1 MKYLRKIFTT
11 MALMTIFS
19 VSVFAKSG
27 FEFHYN
33 ALLGVGVSFPTTSMK
48 DMGFKSDIGFDGTG
62 LFQIGYMRQVKEG
75 FGISYLLELGYN
87 FSSYTISGKP
97 DFNSIVS
104 DALNEMFG
112 ININPNQAGMPN
124 DISVALDFTFYNI
137 QVGLFPKFNFG
148 NFSIGIGGGIKVPIS
163 GELTTTINVAAI
175 DYEREN
181 TQKLNRTD
189 IADMFNPPIFGYVK
203 TSLAYSYYLT
213 DKIALDFGLYLS
225 YDIMQFINEGGK
237 DEYGG
242 TLNAGIVFGLK
253 FGGKVD

>member
-33 ALLGVGVSFPTTSMK
+33 ALIGVGVGFPNKSFK
-48 DMGFKSDIGFDGTG
+48 DVGFKSDFGVDGTG

-87 FSSYTISGKP
+87 FSSYTISGKLG
-97 DFNSIVS
+97 S
-104 DALNEMFG
+104 DALSEITGVIMNY
-112 ININPNQAGMPN
+112 P
-124 DISVALDFTFYNI
+124 DISATLENYFFNL

-148 NFSIGIGGGIKVPIS
+148 NFSIGIGGGIKIPVI
-163 GELTTTINVAAI
+163 GEMSVTATALNI
-175 DYEREN
+175 EE
-181 TQKLNRTD
+181 TQKLSRTD

-213 DKIALDFGLYLS
+213 DKVALDVGLYLS

>member
-1 MKYLRKIFTT
+1 MKKIKKFLLTIAMT
-11 MALMTIFS
+11 MIFS
-19 VSVFAKSG
+19 VSAFAASG
-27 FEFHYN
+27 FEF
-33 ALLGVGVSFPTTSMK
+33 LLNVPFGLNVGLPTKETKDMFGSDNLTHMGADVGV
-48 DMGFKSDIGFDGTG
+48 DA
-62 LFQIGYMRQVKEG
+62 QIGYMISVKEG

-112 ININPNQAGMPN
+112 ININPNQVGMPN
-124 DISVALDFTFYNI
+124 DMSIALDFTFYNI

-148 NFSIGIGGGIKVPIS
+148 NFSIGIGGGIKIPVI
-163 GELTTTINVAAI
+163 GEMSVTATALNI
-175 DYEREN
+175 EE
-181 TQKLNRTD
+181 TQKLSRTD
-189 IADMFNPPIFGYVK
+189 IVDIFNPPIFGYVK
-203 TSLAYSYYLT
+203 TSLAYSFYLT
-213 DKIALDFGLYLS
+213 DKVALDVGLYLS

-242 TLNAGIVFGLK
+242 TLNTGIIFGVK

>member
-33 ALLGVGVSFPTTSMK
+33 ALLGVGVSFPTTSLK
-48 DMGFKSDIGFDGTG
+48 DFGFKSDIGFDGTG

-97 DFNSIVS
+97 DFNSLVS

-112 ININPNQAGMPN
+112 ININPSQVGMPN
-124 DISVALDFTFYNI
+124 DMSVALDFTFYNI
-137 QVGLFPKFNFG
+137 QIGLFPKFNFG
-148 NFSIGIGGGIKVPIS
+148 NFSIGIGGGVKIPVI
-163 GELTTTINVAAI
+163 GEMSVTATAINV
-175 DYEREN
+175 EE
-181 TQKLNRTD
+181 TQKLSRTD
-189 IADMFNPPIFGYVK
+189 IADIFNPPIFGYVK

-213 DKIALDFGLYLS
+213 DKIALDVGLYLS

-242 TLNAGIVFGLK
+242 TLNTGIIFGVK

>member
-11 MALMTIFS
+11 MALMIIFS

-97 DFNSIVS
+97 DFNPIIN
-104 DALNEMFG
+104 DIFG
-112 ININPNQAGMPN
+112 LGNIIGNIFPN

-137 QVGLFPKFNFG
+137 QIGLFPKFNFG
-148 NFSIGIGGGIKVPIS
+148 NFSIGIGGGIKIPVI
-163 GELTTTINVAAI
+163 GEMSVTATALNI
-175 DYEREN
+175 EE
-181 TQKLNRTD
+181 TQKLSRTD
-189 IADMFNPPIFGYVK
+189 IVDIFNPPIFGYVK
-203 TSLAYSYYLT
+203 TSLAYSFYLT
-213 DKIALDFGLYLS
+213 DKIALDVGLYLS

-242 TLNAGIVFGLK
+242 TLNTGIIFGVK

>member
-1 MKYLRKIFTT
+1 MKYLRKIFITI
-11 MALMTIFS
+11 ALMTIFS

-48 DMGFKSDIGFDGTG
+48 DMGFKNDIGFDGTG

-97 DFNSIVS
+97 DFNPIIN
-104 DALNEMFG
+104 DIFG
-112 ININPNQAGMPN
+112 LGNIIGNIFPN
-124 DISVALDFTFYNI
+124 DMSVALDFTFYNI
-137 QVGLFPKFNFG
+137 QIGLFPKFNFR
-148 NFSIGIGGGIKVPIS
+148 NFSIGIGGGIKIPVI
-163 GELTTTINVAAI
+163 GEMSVTATALNIEET
-175 DYEREN
+175 R
-181 TQKLNRTD
+181 KLSRTD
-189 IADMFNPPIFGYVK
+189 IADFFNPPIFGYVK
-203 TSLAYSYYLT
+203 TSLAYSFYLT
-213 DKIALDFGLYLS
+213 DKVALDVGLYLS

-242 TLNAGIVFGLK
+242 TLNTGIIFGVK

>member
-11 MALMTIFS
+11 MALMIIFS

-48 DMGFKSDIGFDGTG
+48 DMGFKNDIGFDGTG

-87 FSSYTISGKP
+87 IGSYTISGKP
-97 DFNSIVS
+97 DFNPIIN
-104 DALNEMFG
+104 DIFG
-112 ININPNQAGMPN
+112 LGNIIGNIFPN
-124 DISVALDFTFYNI
+124 DMSVALDFTFYNI
-137 QVGLFPKFNFG
+137 QIGLFPKFNFG
-148 NFSIGIGGGIKVPIS
+148 NFSIGIGGGIKIPVI
-163 GELTTTINVAAI
+163 GEMSVTATAINV
-175 DYEREN
+175 EE
-181 TQKLNRTD
+181 TKKLSRVD
-189 IADMFNPPIFGYVK
+189 IADFFNPPIFGYVK
-203 TSLAYSYYLT
+203 TSLAYSFYLT
-213 DKIALDFGLYLS
+213 DKVALDVGLYLS

-242 TLNAGIVFGLK
+242 TLNTGIIFGVK

>member
-1 MKYLRKIFTT
+1 MKYLRKIFITI
-11 MALMTIFS
+11 ALMTIFS

-97 DFNSIVS
+97 DFNPIIN
-104 DALNEMFG
+104 DIFG
-112 ININPNQAGMPN
+112 LGNIIGNIFPN
-124 DISVALDFTFYNI
+124 DMSVALDFTFYNI

-148 NFSIGIGGGIKVPIS
+148 NFSIGIGGGIKIPVI
-163 GELTTTINVAAI
+163 GEMSVTATALNI
-175 DYEREN
+175 EE
-181 TQKLNRTD
+181 TQKLSRTD
-189 IADMFNPPIFGYVK
+189 IVDIFNPPIFGYVK
-203 TSLAYSYYLT
+203 TSLAYSFYLT
-213 DKIALDFGLYLS
+213 DKVALDVGLYLS

-242 TLNAGIVFGLK
+242 TLNTGIIFGLK

>member
-75 FGISYLLELGYN
+75 FGISYLLELGIN
-87 FSSYTISGKP
+87 SGSYTISGKP
-97 DFNSIVS
+97 DFNPIIN
-104 DALNEMFG
+104 DIFG
-112 ININPNQAGMPN
+112 LGNIIGNIFPN

-148 NFSIGIGGGIKVPIS
+148 NFSIGIGGGIKIPVI
-163 GELTTTINVAAI
+163 GEMSVTATAFNIEET
-175 DYEREN
+175 R
-181 TQKLNRTD
+181 KLSRVD
-189 IADMFNPPIFGYVK
+189 MADFFNPPIFGYVK
-203 TSLAYSYYLT
+203 TSLSYSFYLT
-213 DKIALDFGLYLS
+213 DKFALDVGLYLS

-242 TLNAGIVFGLK
+242 TLNTGIIFGVK

>member
-19 VSVFAKSG
+19 ASVFAKSG
-27 FEFHYN
+27 FEFHYS

-87 FSSYTISGKP
+87 IGSYTISGKP

-104 DALNEMFG
+104 YALNEMFG
-112 ININPNQAGMPN
+112 ININPNQVGMPN
-124 DISVALDFTFYNI
+124 DMSVALDFTFYNI
-137 QVGLFPKFNFG
+137 QIGLFPKFNFG
-148 NFSIGIGGGIKVPIS
+148 NFSIGIGGGVKIPVI
-163 GELTTTINVAAI
+163 GEMSVTATAINV
-175 DYEREN
+175 EE
-181 TQKLNRTD
+181 TQKLSRVD

-203 TSLAYSYYLT
+203 TSLAYSFYLK
-213 DKIALDFGLYLS
+213 DKIALDVGLYLS

-242 TLNAGIVFGLK
+242 TLNTGIIFGVK

>member
-1 MKYLRKIFTT
+1 MNTIKKIFLTI
-11 MALMTIFS
+11 AFITIFS
-19 VSVFAKSG
+19 ASAFAKSG

-48 DMGFKSDIGFDGTG
+48 DMGFKKDFSLDGTG

-87 FSSYTISGKP
+87 ISYYSINGKP
-97 DFNSIVS
+97 DFNSLVS

-112 ININPNQAGMPN
+112 ININPNQVGMPN
-124 DISVALDFTFYNI
+124 DISVAVDFTFYNI

-148 NFSIGIGGGIKVPIS
+148 NFSIGIGGGIKIPMI
-163 GELTTTINVAAI
+163 GEMSVTATDINV
-175 DYEREN
+175 EN
-181 TQKLNRTD
+181 TQRLSRVD

-203 TSLAYSYYLT
+203 TSLAYSFYLT
-213 DKIALDFGLYLS
+213 EKIALDFGLYLS

-242 TLNAGIVFGLK
+242 TLNAGIVFGVK

>member
-33 ALLGVGVSFPTTSMK
+33 ALLGVGVGFPSKSFK
-48 DMGFKSDIGFDGTG
+48 DVGFKSDIGFDGTG

-97 DFNSIVS
+97 DFNPIIN
-104 DALNEMFG
+104 DIFG
-112 ININPNQAGMPN
+112 LGNIIGNIFPN
-124 DISVALDFTFYNI
+124 DMSVALDFTFYNI
-137 QVGLFPKFNFG
+137 QIGLFPKFNFG
-148 NFSIGIGGGIKVPIS
+148 NFSIGIGGGVKIPVI
-163 GELTTTINVAAI
+163 GEMSVTATAINV
-175 DYEREN
+175 EE
-181 TQKLNRTD
+181 TQKLSRVD

-203 TSLAYSYYLT
+203 TSLAYSFYLK
-213 DKIALDFGLYLS
+213 DKIALDVGLYLS

-242 TLNAGIVFGLK
+242 TLNTGIIFGVK

>member
-19 VSVFAKSG
+19 ISVFAKSG

-97 DFNSIVS
+97 DFNSLVS

-112 ININPNQAGMPN
+112 ININPSQVGMPN
-124 DISVALDFTFYNI
+124 DMSVALDFTFYNI
-137 QVGLFPKFNFG
+137 QIGLFPKFNFG
-148 NFSIGIGGGIKVPIS
+148 NFSIGIGGGIKIPVI
-163 GELTTTINVAAI
+163 GEMSVTATAINV
-175 DYEREN
+175 EE
-181 TQKLNRTD
+181 TQKLSRTD
-189 IADMFNPPIFGYVK
+189 IVDIFNPPIFGYVK
-203 TSLAYSYYLT
+203 TSLAYSFYLT
-213 DKIALDFGLYLS
+213 DKIALDVGLYLS

-242 TLNAGIVFGLK
+242 TLNTGIIFGLK

>member
-33 ALLGVGVSFPTTSMK
+33 ALLGVGVSFPTTSLK
-48 DMGFKSDIGFDGTG
+48 DFGFKSDIGFDGTG

-97 DFNSIVS
+97 DFNPIIN
-104 DALNEMFG
+104 DIFG
-112 ININPNQAGMPN
+112 LGNIIGNIFPN
-124 DISVALDFTFYNI
+124 DMSVALDFTFYNI

-148 NFSIGIGGGIKVPIS
+148 NFSIGIGGGIKIPVI
-163 GELTTTINVAAI
+163 GEMSVTATAINV
-175 DYEREN
+175 EE
-181 TQKLNRTD
+181 TQKLSRTD
-189 IADMFNPPIFGYVK
+189 IVDIFNPPIFGYVK
-203 TSLAYSYYLT
+203 TSLAYSFYLT

-242 TLNAGIVFGLK
+242 TLNTGIIFGVK

>member
-1 MKYLRKIFTT
+1 MKYLRIIFTT

-87 FSSYTISGKP
+87 FSSYSISGKLG
-97 DFNSIVS
+97 S
-104 DALNEMFG
+104 DALSK
-112 ININPNQAGMPN
+112 ITGMVMNYP
-124 DISVALDFTFYNI
+124 DMSVILENYFFNI

-148 NFSIGIGGGIKVPIS
+148 NFSIGIGGGIKVPIT
-163 GELTTTINVAAI
+163 GETTTTINVTAI
-175 DYEREN
+175 NYEIEN
-181 TQKLNRTD
+181 TQKLSRTD

-203 TSLAYSYYLT
+203 TSLAYSFYLT
-213 DKIALDFGLYLS
+213 DKVSLDVGLYLS
-225 YDIMQFINEGGK
+225 YDIMQFINDGGK

-242 TLNAGIVFGLK
+242 TLNTGIIFGVK

>member
-48 DMGFKSDIGFDGTG
+48 DMGFKNDIGFDGTG

-97 DFNSIVS
+97 DFNSLVS

-112 ININPNQAGMPN
+112 ININPSQVGMPN

-148 NFSIGIGGGIKVPIS
+148 NFSIGIGGGVKIPVI
-163 GELTTTINVAAI
+163 GEMSVTATAINV
-175 DYEREN
+175 EE
-181 TQKLNRTD
+181 TQKLSRTD
-189 IADMFNPPIFGYVK
+189 IADFFNPPIFGYVK
-203 TSLAYSYYLT
+203 TSLAYSFYLT
-213 DKIALDFGLYLS
+213 DKVALDVGLYLS

-242 TLNAGIVFGLK
+242 TLNTGIIFGVK

>member
-19 VSVFAKSG
+19 ASVFAKSG

-33 ALLGVGVSFPTTSMK
+33 ALIGVGVSFPTTSMK
-48 DMGFKSDIGFDGTG
+48 DMGFKNDIGFDGTG

-97 DFNSIVS
+97 DFNSLIS
-104 DALNEMFG
+104 GILSEMFG
-112 ININPNQAGMPN
+112 ININPNQVGMPN

-137 QVGLFPKFNFG
+137 QIGLFPKFNFG
-148 NFSIGIGGGIKVPIS
+148 NFSIGIGGGIKIPVI
-163 GELTTTINVAAI
+163 GEMSVTATAINV
-175 DYEREN
+175 EE
-181 TQKLNRTD
+181 TQKLSRTD
-189 IADMFNPPIFGYVK
+189 IADFFNPPIFGYVK
-203 TSLAYSYYLT
+203 TSLAYSFYLT
-213 DKIALDFGLYLS
+213 DKVALDVGLYLS

-242 TLNAGIVFGLK
+242 TLNTGIIFGVK

>member
-19 VSVFAKSG
+19 VSVFAKSS

-48 DMGFKSDIGFDGTG
+48 DMGFKNDIGFDGTG

-87 FSSYTISGKP
+87 FSSYTISGKS
-97 DFNSIVS
+97 DFNRIIS
-104 DALNEMFG
+104 DMFG
-112 ININPNQAGMPN
+112 VGNLGIPN
-124 DISVALDFTFYNI
+124 DISITLDFTFYNI
-137 QVGLFPKFNFG
+137 QIGLFPKFNFG
-148 NFSIGIGGGIKVPIS
+148 NFSIGIGGGIKIPVI
-163 GELTTTINVAAI
+163 GEMSVTATAINV
-175 DYEREN
+175 EE
-181 TQKLNRTD
+181 TKKLSRTD
-189 IADMFNPPIFGYVK
+189 IADWFNPPIFGYVK
-203 TSLAYSYYLT
+203 TSLAYSFYLT
-213 DKIALDFGLYLS
+213 EKVALDVGLYLS

-242 TLNAGIVFGLK
+242 TLNTGIIFGVK

>member
-1 MKYLRKIFTT
+1 MKYLRKIFIT

-19 VSVFAKSG
+19 VSIFAKSG

-48 DMGFKSDIGFDGTG
+48 DMGFKNDIGFDGTG

-97 DFNSIVS
+97 DFNPI
-104 DALNEMFG
+104 
-112 ININPNQAGMPN
+112 IN
-124 DISVALDFTFYNI
+124 DIFGLGNIIGNIFNDMSVALDFTFYNI

-148 NFSIGIGGGIKVPIS
+148 NFSIGIGGGIKIPVI
-163 GELTTTINVAAI
+163 GEMSVTATALNIEETK
-175 DYEREN
+175 
-181 TQKLNRTD
+181 KLSRVD
-189 IADMFNPPIFGYVK
+189 IADIFNPPIFGYVK
-203 TSLAYSYYLT
+203 TSLAYSFYLT
-213 DKIALDFGLYLS
+213 EKVALDVGLYLS

-242 TLNAGIVFGLK
+242 TLNTGIIFGVK

>member
-33 ALLGVGVSFPTTSMK
+33 ALIGVGVSFPTTSMK

-87 FSSYTISGKP
+87 IGSYTISGKP
-97 DFNSIVS
+97 DFNPIIN
-104 DALNEMFG
+104 DIFG
-112 ININPNQAGMPN
+112 LGNIIGNIFPN

-137 QVGLFPKFNFG
+137 QIGLFPKFNFG
-148 NFSIGIGGGIKVPIS
+148 NFSIGIGGGIKIPVI
-163 GELTTTINVAAI
+163 GEMSVTATALNI
-175 DYEREN
+175 EE
-181 TQKLNRTD
+181 TQKLSRTD
-189 IADMFNPPIFGYVK
+189 IVDIFNPPIFGYVK
-203 TSLAYSYYLT
+203 TSLAYSFYLT
-213 DKIALDFGLYLS
+213 DKVALDVGLYLS

-242 TLNAGIVFGLK
+242 TLNTGIIFGLK

>member
-1 MKYLRKIFTT
+1 MKYLRKIFITI
-11 MALMTIFS
+11 ALMTIFS
-19 VSVFAKSG
+19 ASAFAKSG

-48 DMGFKSDIGFDGTG
+48 DMGFKNDIGFDGTG

-97 DFNSIVS
+97 DFNPIINDV
-104 DALNEMFG
+104 FG
-112 ININPNQAGMPN
+112 LGNIIGNIFPN
-124 DISVALDFTFYNI
+124 DMSVALDFTFYNI
-137 QVGLFPKFNFG
+137 QIGLFPKFNFG
-148 NFSIGIGGGIKVPIS
+148 NFSIGIGGGIKIPVI
-163 GELTTTINVAAI
+163 GEMSVTVTAFNIEET
-175 DYEREN
+175 R
-181 TQKLNRTD
+181 KLSRVD
-189 IADMFNPPIFGYVK
+189 IADFFNPPIFGYVK
-203 TSLAYSYYLT
+203 TSLAYSFYLT
-213 DKIALDFGLYLS
+213 DKVALDVGLYLS

-242 TLNAGIVFGLK
+242 TLNTGIIFGVK

>member
-48 DMGFKSDIGFDGTG
+48 DMGFKNDIGFDGTG

-97 DFNSIVS
+97 DFNSLVS

-112 ININPNQAGMPN
+112 ININPNQVGMPN

-148 NFSIGIGGGIKVPIS
+148 NFSIGIGGGIKIPVI
-163 GELTTTINVAAI
+163 GEMSVTATAINV
-175 DYEREN
+175 EE
-181 TQKLNRTD
+181 TQKLSRTD
-189 IADMFNPPIFGYVK
+189 IANMFNPPIFGYVK
-203 TSLAYSYYLT
+203 TSLAYSFYLT
-213 DKIALDFGLYLS
+213 DKIALDVGLYLS

-242 TLNAGIVFGLK
+242 TLNTGIIFGVK

>member
-33 ALLGVGVSFPTTSMK
+33 ALLGVGIGVPAKSFK
-48 DMGFKSDIGFDGTG
+48 DVGFKSDFGFDGTG

-97 DFNSIVS
+97 DFNPI
-104 DALNEMFG
+104 
-112 ININPNQAGMPN
+112 IN
-124 DISVALDFTFYNI
+124 DIFGLGNIIGNIFNDMSVALDFTFYNI
-137 QVGLFPKFNFG
+137 QIGLFPKFNFG
-148 NFSIGIGGGIKVPIS
+148 NFSIGIGGGIKIPVI
-163 GELTTTINVAAI
+163 GEMSVTATALNI
-175 DYEREN
+175 EE
-181 TQKLNRTD
+181 TQKLSRTD
-189 IADMFNPPIFGYVK
+189 IADFFNPPIFGYVK
-203 TSLAYSYYLT
+203 TSLAYSFYLT
-213 DKIALDFGLYLS
+213 DKVALDVGLYLS

-242 TLNAGIVFGLK
+242 TLNTGIIFGVK

>member
-137 QVGLFPKFNFG
+137 QIGLFPKFNFG
-148 NFSIGIGGGIKVPIS
+148 NFSIGIGGGIKIPVI
-163 GELTTTINVAAI
+163 GEMSITATALNIEET
-175 DYEREN
+175 R
-181 TQKLNRTD
+181 KLSRVD
-189 IADMFNPPIFGYVK
+189 IADFFNPPIFGYVK
-203 TSLAYSYYLT
+203 TSLAYSFYLT
-213 DKIALDFGLYLS
+213 DKVALDVGLYLS

>member
-11 MALMTIFS
+11 MALMIIFS

-48 DMGFKSDIGFDGTG
+48 DMRFKSDIGFDGTG

-97 DFNSIVS
+97 DFNSLVS
-104 DALNEMFG
+104 NALNEMFG
-112 ININPNQAGMPN
+112 ININPNQVGMPN

-148 NFSIGIGGGIKVPIS
+148 NFSIGIGGGVKIPVI
-163 GELTTTINVAAI
+163 GEMSVTATAINV
-175 DYEREN
+175 EE
-181 TQKLNRTD
+181 TQKLSRTD

-203 TSLAYSYYLT
+203 TSLAYSFYLT

>member
-33 ALLGVGVSFPTTSMK
+33 ALIGVGVSFPTTSMK

-104 DALNEMFG
+104 DALKEMFG
-112 ININPNQAGMPN
+112 ININPNQVGMPN

-148 NFSIGIGGGIKVPIS
+148 NFSIGIGGGIKIPVI
-163 GELTTTINVAAI
+163 GEMSVTATALNIEETK
-175 DYEREN
+175 
-181 TQKLNRTD
+181 KLSRTD
-189 IADMFNPPIFGYVK
+189 IADIFNPPIFGYVK
-203 TSLAYSYYLT
+203 TSLAYSFYLT
-213 DKIALDFGLYLS
+213 DKIALDVGLYLS

-242 TLNAGIVFGLK
+242 TLNTGIIFGLK

>member
-19 VSVFAKSG
+19 VSVFAKIG

-33 ALLGVGVSFPTTSMK
+33 ALIGVGVGFPNKSFK
-48 DMGFKSDIGFDGTG
+48 DVGFKSDIGFDGTG

-97 DFNSIVS
+97 DFNGIIGGIFDFGSII
-104 DALNEMFG
+104 G
-112 ININPNQAGMPN
+112 NIFPKDM
-124 DISVALDFTFYNI
+124 SVALDFTFYNI

-148 NFSIGIGGGIKVPIS
+148 NFSIGIGGGIKIPVI
-163 GELTTTINVAAI
+163 GEMSVTATALNIEET
-175 DYEREN
+175 R
-181 TQKLNRTD
+181 KLSRVD
-189 IADMFNPPIFGYVK
+189 IADFFNPPIFGYVK
-203 TSLAYSYYLT
+203 TSLAYSFYLT
-213 DKIALDFGLYLS
+213 DKVALDVGLYLS

-242 TLNAGIVFGLK
+242 TLNTGIIFGVK

>member
-48 DMGFKSDIGFDGTG
+48 DMGFKNDIGFDGTG

-112 ININPNQAGMPN
+112 ININPSQVGMPN
-124 DISVALDFTFYNI
+124 DMSVALDFTFYNI

-148 NFSIGIGGGIKVPIS
+148 NFSIGIGGGIKIPVI
-163 GELTTTINVAAI
+163 GEMSVTATALNIEET
-175 DYEREN
+175 R
-181 TQKLNRTD
+181 KLSRVD
-189 IADMFNPPIFGYVK
+189 MADFFNPPIFGYVK
-203 TSLAYSYYLT
+203 TSLAYSFYLT
-213 DKIALDFGLYLS
+213 DKVALDVGLYLS

-242 TLNAGIVFGLK
+242 TLNTGIIFGVK

>member
-33 ALLGVGVSFPTTSMK
+33 ALIGVGVGFPNKSFK
-48 DMGFKSDIGFDGTG
+48 DVGFKSDFGVDGTG

-87 FSSYTISGKP
+87 FSSYTISGKLG
-97 DFNSIVS
+97 S
-104 DALNEMFG
+104 DALSEITGVIMNY
-112 ININPNQAGMPN
+112 P
-124 DISVALDFTFYNI
+124 DISATLENYFFNL

-203 TSLAYSYYLT
+203 TSLAYSFYLT
-213 DKIALDFGLYLS
+213 DKIALDVGLYLS

-242 TLNAGIVFGLK
+242 TLNTGIIFGLK

>member
-112 ININPNQAGMPN
+112 ININPSQVGMPN

-148 NFSIGIGGGIKVPIS
+148 NFSIGIGGGIKIPVI
-163 GELTTTINVAAI
+163 GEMSVTATALNIEET
-175 DYEREN
+175 R
-181 TQKLNRTD
+181 KLSRVD
-189 IADMFNPPIFGYVK
+189 IADFFNPPIFGYVK
-203 TSLAYSYYLT
+203 TSLAYSFYLT
-213 DKIALDFGLYLS
+213 DKVALDVGLYLS

-242 TLNAGIVFGLK
+242 TLNTGIIFGVK

>member
-11 MALMTIFS
+11 IALMTIFS

-48 DMGFKSDIGFDGTG
+48 DMGFKNDIGFDGTG

-112 ININPNQAGMPN
+112 ININPSQVGMPN

-137 QVGLFPKFNFG
+137 QIGLFPKFNFG
-148 NFSIGIGGGIKVPIS
+148 NFSIGIGGGIKIPVI
-163 GELTTTINVAAI
+163 GEMSVTATAINV
-175 DYEREN
+175 EE
-181 TQKLNRTD
+181 TQKLSRTD

-203 TSLAYSYYLT
+203 TSLAYSFYLT
-213 DKIALDFGLYLS
+213 DKVALDVGLYLS

-237 DEYGG
+237 DEYVG
-242 TLNAGIVFGLK
+242 TLNTGIIFGVK

>member
-112 ININPNQAGMPN
+112 ININPNQVGMPN
-124 DISVALDFTFYNI
+124 DMSIALDFTFYNI

-148 NFSIGIGGGIKVPIS
+148 NFSIGIGGGIKIPVI
-163 GELTTTINVAAI
+163 GEMSVTATAINV
-175 DYEREN
+175 EE
-181 TQKLNRTD
+181 TKKLSRVD
-189 IADMFNPPIFGYVK
+189 IADFFNPPIFGYVK
-203 TSLAYSYYLT
+203 TSLAYSFYLT
-213 DKIALDFGLYLS
+213 DKVALDVGLYLS

-242 TLNAGIVFGLK
+242 TLNTGIIFGVK

>member
-33 ALLGVGVSFPTTSMK
+33 ALIGVGVSFPTTSMK
-48 DMGFKSDIGFDGTG
+48 DMGFKNDIGFDGTG

-97 DFNSIVS
+97 DFNSLVS

-112 ININPNQAGMPN
+112 ININPNQVGMPN

-148 NFSIGIGGGIKVPIS
+148 NFSIGIGGGIKIPVI
-163 GELTTTINVAAI
+163 GEMSVTATAINV
-175 DYEREN
+175 EE
-181 TQKLNRTD
+181 TQKLSRTD
-189 IADMFNPPIFGYVK
+189 IADWFNPPIFGYVK
-203 TSLAYSYYLT
+203 TSLAYSFYLT
-213 DKIALDFGLYLS
+213 DKVALDVGLYLS

-237 DEYGG
+237 DEYSG
-242 TLNAGIVFGLK
+242 TLNTGIIFGVK

>member
-33 ALLGVGVSFPTTSMK
+33 ALIGVGVSFPTTSMK

-97 DFNSIVS
+97 DFNPI
-104 DALNEMFG
+104 
-112 ININPNQAGMPN
+112 IN
-124 DISVALDFTFYNI
+124 DIFGLGNIIGNIFNDMSVALDFTFYNI

-148 NFSIGIGGGIKVPIS
+148 NFSIGIGGGIKIPVI
-163 GELTTTINVAAI
+163 GEMSVTATALNIEET
-175 DYEREN
+175 R
-181 TQKLNRTD
+181 KLSRVD
-189 IADMFNPPIFGYVK
+189 IADFFNPPIFGYVK
-203 TSLAYSYYLT
+203 TSLAYSFYLT
-213 DKIALDFGLYLS
+213 DKVALDVGLYLS

-242 TLNAGIVFGLK
+242 TLNTGIIFGLK